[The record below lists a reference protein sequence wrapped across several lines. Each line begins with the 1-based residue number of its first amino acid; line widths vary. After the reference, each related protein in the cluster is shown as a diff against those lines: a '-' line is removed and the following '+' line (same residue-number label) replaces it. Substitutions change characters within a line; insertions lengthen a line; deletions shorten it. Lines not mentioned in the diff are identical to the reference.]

1 MDINADVAKSTL
13 IFFRMTPKISFNKL
27 FFRDLGDALSKRV
40 AKQQKLMKQICEVFY
55 TKI

>member
-27 FFRDLGDALSKRV
+27 FFRTLGDALSKRV
-40 AKQQKLMKQICEVFY
+40 AKTAKTHETNL
-55 TKI
+55 